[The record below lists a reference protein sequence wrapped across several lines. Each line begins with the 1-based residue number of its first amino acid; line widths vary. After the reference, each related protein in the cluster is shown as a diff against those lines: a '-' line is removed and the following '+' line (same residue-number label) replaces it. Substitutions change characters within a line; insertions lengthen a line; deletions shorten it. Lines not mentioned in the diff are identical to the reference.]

1 MDYHRRTSVDEA
13 LPERQGFPHDPAASG
28 STAGSASGTAA
39 AGASGNGSRR
49 QSGPTLPAPME
60 AEAFHTASER
70 ILRAINTVIDGKAE
84 AAKLALTVLL
94 AQGHLLLEDV
104 PGVGKTLLAKTLA
117 RTIDCSVSRIQFTP
131 DLLPSDVTGVSI
143 YNQAS
148 RMFEFRPGAVFANI
162 VIGDE
167 INRASAK
174 TQSAL
179 LECME
184 EHQVTVD
191 GNSYKLDE
199 PFMVVATQ
207 NPIEMEGT
215 YPLPEAQRDRFMARI
230 SMGYPDKDSEM
241 EMLETHQATSPLARV
256 TAVVTADEVA
266 AMIATVQ
273 QVYVSQSIKEYTVAL
288 GRATRESSMLRLGA
302 SPRSMLQLLRA
313 AKATAALE
321 GRDFVL
327 PDDVV
332 SVAESVLAH
341 RIILDRKAAS
351 TGETPQSVIRSI
363 LAKVPVGQDTSPA
376 LSRAGR
382 DNVRPRSA
390 AQPSAN
396 PTSR

>member
-1 MDYHRRTSVDEA
+1 MDSHRRTTVDEA
-13 LPERQGFPHDPAASG
+13 LPTGQSFPGGAGVVGNQLNGLKPPAMDAD
-28 STAGSASGTAA
+28 
-39 AGASGNGSRR
+39 
-49 QSGPTLPAPME
+49 
-60 AEAFHTASER
+60 AFHAASER
-70 ILRAINTVIDGKAE
+70 ILSAINTVIDGKAE

-117 RTIDCSVSRIQFTP
+117 RTIHCSVSRIQFTP

-148 RMFEFRPGAVFANI
+148 RLFEFRPGAVFANI

-191 GNSYKLDE
+191 GNSYRLDE

-230 SMGYPDKDSEM
+230 SMGYPDKDSEI
-241 EMLETHQATSPLARV
+241 EMLETHQATSPLTKV
-256 TAVVTADEVA
+256 TAVVTSADVA

-273 QVYVSQSIKEYTVAL
+273 RVYVSQAVKEYTVSL
-288 GRATRESSMLRLGA
+288 GRATRESAMLRLGA

-332 SVAESVLAH
+332 SVAEAVLAH

-351 TGETPQSVIRSI
+351 TGETPHSVIRGI
-363 LAKVPVGQDTSPA
+363 LAKLPVAQEMSAAPT
-376 LSRAGR
+376 RAGSQR
-382 DNVRPRSA
+382 GGPDQRPTR
-390 AQPSAN
+390 
-396 PTSR
+396 

>member
-1 MDYHRRTSVDEA
+1 MEPHRRTA
-13 LPERQGFPHDPAASG
+13 NN
-28 STAGSASGTAA
+28 GSAPNLNLAGVADAVSRLNGHRAA
-39 AGASGNGSRR
+39 AMDPESFH
-49 QSGPTLPAPME
+49 E
-60 AEAFHTASER
+60 AAQR
-70 ILRAINTVIDGKAE
+70 ILTTVNTVIDGKSD

-117 RTIDCSVSRIQFTP
+117 RTIDCTVNRIQFTP

-148 RMFEFRPGAVFANI
+148 RLFEFRPGAVFANI

-191 GNSYKLDE
+191 GNTYRLDE

-230 SMGYPDKDSEM
+230 SMGYPDKEAEI
-241 EMLETHQATSPLARV
+241 EMLETHQAVSPLAAV
-256 TAVVTADEVA
+256 SPVVTASDVA
-266 AMIATVQ
+266 SMTTTVQ
-273 QVYVSQSIKEYTVAL
+273 QVFVSEAVKEYTVSL
-288 GRATRESSMLRLGA
+288 GRATRESPLLRLGA

-313 AKATAALE
+313 AKATAALD

-327 PDDVV
+327 PDDVAG
-332 SVAESVLAH
+332 VAEAVLAH
-341 RIILDRKAAS
+341 RIIVERKAAGA
-351 TGETPQSVIRSI
+351 GENPHSVLQGI
-363 LAKVPVGQDTSPA
+363 
-376 LSRAGR
+376 LSRLPVPQAPPGQATRPAAAAGGR
-382 DNVRPRSA
+382 NR
-390 AQPSAN
+390 
-396 PTSR
+396 

>member
-1 MDYHRRTSVDEA
+1 MDYQRTSLDEA
-13 LPERQGFPHDPAASG
+13 LPEGQGLRDGSAATGRPGTPRRGQPPAAMDPEAFS
-28 STAGSASGTAA
+28 SAS
-39 AGASGNGSRR
+39 RD
-49 QSGPTLPAPME
+49 
-60 AEAFHTASER
+60 
-70 ILRAINTVIDGKAE
+70 ILAAINTVIDGKAD

-148 RMFEFRPGAVFANI
+148 RSFEFRPGAVFANI

-191 GNSYKLDE
+191 GKSYKLDE

-230 SMGYPDKDSEM
+230 SMGYPDKDAEM
-241 EMLETHQATSPLARV
+241 EMLETHQAASPLAKV
-256 TAVVTADEVA
+256 TAVVTAAEVA
-266 AMIATVQ
+266 AMIETVR
-273 QVYVSQSIKEYTVAL
+273 QVYVSQSIKDYTVSL
-288 GRATRESSMLRLGA
+288 GRATRESGLLRLGA

-313 AKATAALE
+313 AKATAALD

-351 TGETPQSVIRSI
+351 TGETPQSVIRAI
-363 LAKVPVGQDTSPA
+363 LARIPVSPDMAGAGPASAGQGARGTAAAPA
-376 LSRAGR
+376 ATLQNRR
-382 DNVRPRSA
+382 
-390 AQPSAN
+390 
-396 PTSR
+396 

>member
-1 MDYHRRTSVDEA
+1 MESHRRIANDGSAATGNLAGV
-13 LPERQGFPHDPAASG
+13 PEPVSRLNGHRQAAMDPGSFHAAS
-28 STAGSASGTAA
+28 
-39 AGASGNGSRR
+39 
-49 QSGPTLPAPME
+49 Q
-60 AEAFHTASER
+60 R
-70 ILRAINTVIDGKAE
+70 ILTTVNTVIDGKSD

-117 RTIDCSVSRIQFTP
+117 RTIDCTVNRIQFTP

-148 RMFEFRPGAVFANI
+148 RLFEFRPGAVFANI

-191 GNSYKLDE
+191 GTSYRLDE

-230 SMGYPDKDSEM
+230 SMGYPDKDAEI
-241 EMLETHQATSPLARV
+241 EMLETHQAASPLAKV
-256 TAVVTADEVA
+256 SAVVTTAEVA
-266 AMIATVQ
+266 AMISTVQ
-273 QVYVSQSIKEYTVAL
+273 QVYVSQAVKEYTVSV
-288 GRATRESSMLRLGA
+288 GRATRESPLLRLGA

-313 AKATAALE
+313 AKATAALD

-332 SVAESVLAH
+332 QVAEAVLAH
-341 RIILDRKAAS
+341 RIILDRKAAGA
-351 TGETPQSVIRSI
+351 GETAHTVLRGI
-363 LAKVPVGQDTSPA
+363 LTKLPVPHTPA
-376 LSRAGR
+376 EPNRVPAAAGR
-382 DNVRPRSA
+382 TTAPVAGLGRNR
-390 AQPSAN
+390 
-396 PTSR
+396 

>member
-1 MDYHRRTSVDEA
+1 MDSHRRTAVNEI
-13 LPERQGFPHDPAASG
+13 E
-28 STAGSASGTAA
+28 SASRTFAGIAEPVTQLNGHKAQAMDAA
-39 AGASGNGSRR
+39 AFHSAS
-49 QSGPTLPAPME
+49 Q
-60 AEAFHTASER
+60 R
-70 ILRAINTVIDGKAE
+70 ILDEINTVIDGKSE

-117 RTIDCSVSRIQFTP
+117 RTIDCTVSRIQFTP

-143 YNQAS
+143 YNQSS
-148 RMFEFRPGAVFANI
+148 RLFEFRPGAVFANI

-191 GNSYKLDE
+191 GHSYKLDG

-230 SMGYPDKDSEM
+230 SMGYPDKDSEI
-241 EMLETHQATSPLARV
+241 EMLETHQATSPLAKV
-256 TAVVTADEVA
+256 SAVVTAADVA
-266 AMIATVQ
+266 AMIAAVQ
-273 QVYVSQSIKEYTVAL
+273 QVYVSQAVKEYTVSV
-288 GRATRESSMLRLGA
+288 GRATRESPLLRLGA

-313 AKATAALE
+313 AKATAALD

-332 SVAESVLAH
+332 NVAESVLAH

-351 TGETPQSVIRSI
+351 AGETPHSVIRGI
-363 LAKVPVGQDTSPA
+363 LNRLPVSQDMADAATRSGAKPA
-376 LSRAGR
+376 
-382 DNVRPRSA
+382 PRTAPGSGLRR
-390 AQPSAN
+390 N
-396 PTSR
+396 H

>member
-1 MDYHRRTSVDEA
+1 MDSHRRTAVNEI
-13 LPERQGFPHDPAASG
+13 DPAG
-28 STAGSASGTAA
+28 RTFAGVAEPVTQLNGHKAQAMDAA
-39 AGASGNGSRR
+39 A
-49 QSGPTLPAPME
+49 
-60 AEAFHTASER
+60 FHSATRR
-70 ILRAINTVIDGKAE
+70 ILDEINTVIDGKSE

-117 RTIDCSVSRIQFTP
+117 RTIDCTVSRIQFTP

-143 YNQAS
+143 YNQSS
-148 RMFEFRPGAVFANI
+148 RLFEFRPGAVFANI

-191 GNSYKLDE
+191 GDSYKLDE

-230 SMGYPDKDSEM
+230 SMGYPDEDSEI
-241 EMLETHQATSPLARV
+241 EMLETHQATSPLANV
-256 TAVVTADEVA
+256 SAVVTAADVA
-266 AMIATVQ
+266 AMIAAVQ
-273 QVYVSQSIKEYTVAL
+273 QVYVSQAVKEYTVSL
-288 GRATRESSMLRLGA
+288 GRGTRESPLLRLGA
-302 SPRSMLQLLRA
+302 SPRSLLQLLRA
-313 AKATAALE
+313 AKATAALD

-332 SVAESVLAH
+332 NVAESVLAH

-351 TGETPQSVIRSI
+351 AGETPHSVIRGI
-363 LAKVPVGQDTSPA
+363 LNRLPVSQDLA
-376 LSRAGR
+376 AAAE
-382 DNVRPRSA
+382 RSA
-390 AQPSAN
+390 AKPAAKQAFGTGLRRN
-396 PTSR
+396 H

>member
-1 MDYHRRTSVDEA
+1 MEPHRRTANDVSAANRA
-13 LPERQGFPHDPAASG
+13 LAGLADPVSHLNGHRTGAMD
-28 STAGSASGTAA
+28 AA
-39 AGASGNGSRR
+39 A
-49 QSGPTLPAPME
+49 
-60 AEAFHTASER
+60 FHAAAQR
-70 ILRAINTVIDGKAE
+70 ILTSVNTVIDGKSD

-117 RTIDCSVSRIQFTP
+117 RTIDCTVNRIQFTP

-143 YNQAS
+143 YNQSS
-148 RMFEFRPGAVFANI
+148 RLFEFRPGAVFANI

-191 GNSYKLDE
+191 GNSYRLDE

-230 SMGYPDKDSEM
+230 SMGYPDKDAEI
-241 EMLETHQATSPLARV
+241 EMLETHQATSPLAKV
-256 TAVVTADEVA
+256 SAVVTSADVA
-266 AMIATVQ
+266 AMITTVQ
-273 QVYVSQSIKEYTVAL
+273 QVYVSQAVKEYTVSV
-288 GRATRESSMLRLGA
+288 GRATRESPLLRLGA

-313 AKATAALE
+313 AKATAALD

-332 SVAESVLAH
+332 HVAESVLAH
-341 RIILDRKAAS
+341 RIILDRKAAGS
-351 TGETPQSVIRSI
+351 GETPHSVLRGI
-363 LAKVPVGQDTSPA
+363 
-376 LSRAGR
+376 LSRLPVTSQAGTGTR
-382 DNVRPRSA
+382 AAASA
-390 AQPSAN
+390 ARTAAPV
-396 PTSR
+396 TGLSRNH

>member
-1 MDYHRRTSVDEA
+1 MEPHRRTANNASAPNLNLAGVADSVSH
-13 LPERQGFPHDPAASG
+13 LNGHRPAAMDSG
-28 STAGSASGTAA
+28 SFHAA
-39 AGASGNGSRR
+39 A
-49 QSGPTLPAPME
+49 Q
-60 AEAFHTASER
+60 R
-70 ILRAINTVIDGKAE
+70 ILTTVNTVIDGKSD

-117 RTIDCSVSRIQFTP
+117 RTIDCTVNRIQFTP

-148 RMFEFRPGAVFANI
+148 RLFEFRPGAVFANI

-191 GNSYKLDE
+191 GTSYKLDE

-230 SMGYPDKDSEM
+230 SMGYPDKAAEI
-241 EMLETHQATSPLARV
+241 EMLETHQAVSPLANV
-256 TAVVTADEVA
+256 SPVVTAADVA
-266 AMIATVQ
+266 AMTATVQ
-273 QVYVSQSIKEYTVAL
+273 QVYVSEAVKEYTVSV
-288 GRATRESSMLRLGA
+288 GRATRESPLLRLGA

-313 AKATAALE
+313 AKATAALD

-327 PDDVV
+327 PDDVRD
-332 SVAESVLAH
+332 VAEAVLAH
-341 RIILDRKAAS
+341 RIILDRKAAGA
-351 TGETPQSVIRSI
+351 GETPHSVLRGI
-363 LAKVPVGQDTSPA
+363 
-376 LSRAGR
+376 LSRLPVPQAQNG
-382 DNVRPRSA
+382 
-390 AQPSAN
+390 QPSRAAAAAG
-396 PTSR
+396 SRNH

>member
-1 MDYHRRTSVDEA
+1 MESHRRIAND
-13 LPERQGFPHDPAASG
+13 G
-28 STAGSASGTAA
+28 STATGNLAGVPEPVSRLNGHRQAAMDAGSFHAAS
-39 AGASGNGSRR
+39 
-49 QSGPTLPAPME
+49 Q
-60 AEAFHTASER
+60 R
-70 ILRAINTVIDGKAE
+70 ILTTVNTVIDGKSD

-117 RTIDCSVSRIQFTP
+117 RTIDCTVNRIQFTP

-148 RMFEFRPGAVFANI
+148 RLFEFRPGAVFANI

-191 GNSYKLDE
+191 GNSYRLDE

-230 SMGYPDKDSEM
+230 SMGYPDKDAEI
-241 EMLETHQATSPLARV
+241 EMLETHQAASPLAKV
-256 TAVVTADEVA
+256 SAVVTTAEVA
-266 AMIATVQ
+266 AMISTVQ
-273 QVYVSQSIKEYTVAL
+273 QVYVSQAVKEYTVSV
-288 GRATRESSMLRLGA
+288 GRATRESPLLRLGA

-313 AKATAALE
+313 AKATAALD

-332 SVAESVLAH
+332 QVAEAVLAH
-341 RIILDRKAAS
+341 RIILDRKAAGA
-351 TGETPQSVIRSI
+351 GETAHTVLRGI
-363 LAKVPVGQDTSPA
+363 LAKLPVPHTPA
-376 LSRAGR
+376 EPSRVPAAAGR
-382 DNVRPRSA
+382 TTAPVAGLGRNR
-390 AQPSAN
+390 
-396 PTSR
+396 

>member
-1 MDYHRRTSVDEA
+1 MESHRRTANDVSAANRTLAGLADPVSQ
-13 LPERQGFPHDPAASG
+13 LNGHRPAAMDAEG
-28 STAGSASGTAA
+28 FHAA
-39 AGASGNGSRR
+39 T
-49 QSGPTLPAPME
+49 Q
-60 AEAFHTASER
+60 R
-70 ILRAINTVIDGKAE
+70 ILSSVNTVIDGKSD

-117 RTIDCSVSRIQFTP
+117 RTIDCTVNRIQFTP

-143 YNQAS
+143 YNQSS
-148 RMFEFRPGAVFANI
+148 RLFEFRPGAVFANI

-191 GNSYKLDE
+191 GTSYRLDE

-230 SMGYPDKDSEM
+230 SMGYPDKDAEI
-241 EMLETHQATSPLARV
+241 EMLETHQATSPLTKV
-256 TAVVTADEVA
+256 SAVVTSAEVA
-266 AMIATVQ
+266 AMITTVQ
-273 QVYVSQSIKEYTVAL
+273 QVYVSKAVKEYTVSL
-288 GRATRESSMLRLGA
+288 GRATRESPLLRLGA
-302 SPRSMLQLLRA
+302 SPRSLLQLLRA
-313 AKATAALE
+313 AKATAALDA
-321 GRDFVL
+321 RDFVL

-332 SVAESVLAH
+332 HVAEAVLAH
-341 RIILDRKAAS
+341 RIILDRKAAGS
-351 TGETPQSVIRSI
+351 GETPHSVLRGI
-363 LAKVPVGQDTSPA
+363 
-376 LSRAGR
+376 LSRLPVTSETAGTGTRNAAPAGR
-382 DNVRPRSA
+382 TA
-390 AQPSAN
+390 APV
-396 PTSR
+396 TGLSRNK

>member
-1 MDYHRRTSVDEA
+1 MDSHRRTAVNEVTPATRNFTPVTEQAGHLNGYKTAAMAADS
-13 LPERQGFPHDPAASG
+13 FHAAS
-28 STAGSASGTAA
+28 
-39 AGASGNGSRR
+39 
-49 QSGPTLPAPME
+49 Q
-60 AEAFHTASER
+60 R
-70 ILRAINTVIDGKAE
+70 ILASINTVIDGKSD
-84 AAKLALTVLL
+84 AARLALTVLL

-117 RTIDCSVSRIQFTP
+117 RSIDCTVSRIQFTP

-148 RMFEFRPGAVFANI
+148 RLFEFRPGAVFANI
-162 VIGDE
+162 IIGDE

-191 GNSYKLDE
+191 GDSYKLDE

-230 SMGYPDKDSEM
+230 SMGYPDKDSEI
-241 EMLETHQATSPLARV
+241 EMLETHQATSPLAKV
-256 TAVVTADEVA
+256 SAVVTAADVA

-273 QVYVSQSIKEYTVAL
+273 QVYVSQALKEYTVSV
-288 GRATRESSMLRLGA
+288 GRATRESPLLRLGA

-313 AKATAALE
+313 AKATAALD

-332 SVAESVLAH
+332 GVAESVLAH
-341 RIILDRKAAS
+341 RIILDRKAAGA
-351 TGETPQSVIRSI
+351 GETPHSVIRGI
-363 LAKVPVGQDTSPA
+363 
-376 LSRAGR
+376 LSRLPVNQDPVNNPARSSAPPAGLR
-382 DNVRPRSA
+382 RNH
-390 AQPSAN
+390 
-396 PTSR
+396 

>member
-1 MDYHRRTSVDEA
+1 MEPHRRTA
-13 LPERQGFPHDPAASG
+13 TSG
-28 STAGSASGTAA
+28 SAANLNLAGVPDSVSHLNGHRPPATDPESFHEAA
-39 AGASGNGSRR
+39 
-49 QSGPTLPAPME
+49 Q
-60 AEAFHTASER
+60 R
-70 ILRAINTVIDGKAE
+70 ILTTVNTVIDGKSE

-94 AQGHLLLEDV
+94 AQGHLLVEDV

-117 RTIDCSVSRIQFTP
+117 RTIDCTVSRIQFTP

-148 RMFEFRPGAVFANI
+148 RLFEFRPGAVFANI

-191 GNSYKLDE
+191 GNTYKLDE

-230 SMGYPDKDSEM
+230 SMGYPDKDAEI
-241 EMLETHQATSPLARV
+241 EMLETHQAVSPLAHV
-256 TAVVTADEVA
+256 SPVVTASDVA
-266 AMIATVQ
+266 GMTAAVQ
-273 QVYVSQSIKEYTVAL
+273 QVFVSESLKEYTVSL
-288 GRATRESSMLRLGA
+288 GRATRESPLLRLGA
-302 SPRSMLQLLRA
+302 SPRSLLQLLRA
-313 AKATAALE
+313 AKATAALD

-327 PDDVV
+327 PDDVRD
-332 SVAESVLAH
+332 VAEAVLAH
-341 RIILDRKAAS
+341 RIILDRKAAGA
-351 TGETPQSVIRSI
+351 GETPHSVLRGI
-363 LAKVPVGQDTSPA
+363 
-376 LSRAGR
+376 LSRLPVPQEQPGQPGR
-382 DNVRPRSA
+382 DA
-390 AQPSAN
+390 AAG
-396 PTSR
+396 SRNR

>member
-1 MDYHRRTSVDEA
+1 MESHRRIASDGSAAPGNLAGV
-13 LPERQGFPHDPAASG
+13 PEPVSRLNGHRQAAMDPDSFHAAS
-28 STAGSASGTAA
+28 
-39 AGASGNGSRR
+39 
-49 QSGPTLPAPME
+49 Q
-60 AEAFHTASER
+60 R
-70 ILRAINTVIDGKAE
+70 ILTTVNTVIDGKSD

-117 RTIDCSVSRIQFTP
+117 RTIDCTVNRIQFTP

-148 RMFEFRPGAVFANI
+148 RLFEFRPGAVFANI

-191 GNSYKLDE
+191 GNSYRLDE

-230 SMGYPDKDSEM
+230 SMGYPDKDAEI
-241 EMLETHQATSPLARV
+241 EMLETHQAASPLAKV
-256 TAVVTADEVA
+256 SAVVTTAEVA
-266 AMIATVQ
+266 AMISTVQ
-273 QVYVSQSIKEYTVAL
+273 QVYVSQAVKEYTVSV
-288 GRATRESSMLRLGA
+288 GRATRESPLLRLGA

-313 AKATAALE
+313 AKATAALD

-332 SVAESVLAH
+332 QVAESVLAH
-341 RIILDRKAAS
+341 RIILDRKAAGA
-351 TGETPQSVIRSI
+351 GETAHTVLRGI
-363 LAKVPVGQDTSPA
+363 LAKLPVPHTSAEPNRVPA
-376 LSRAGR
+376 AAGR
-382 DNVRPRSA
+382 TTGPVAGLGRNR
-390 AQPSAN
+390 
-396 PTSR
+396 